1 VIVRI
6 QEAGRAGSNQRRPA
20 DRPARAGAGQE
31 ALDLLDQ
38 ARSTARRLGRDRN
51 DFWMTFG
58 PTNVAIHDVA
68 VALEQGDPARALRR
82 AVAVDLSGLPSLERR
97 SSHHVHLAHA
107 HSLRREDD
115 QAVRALLLAERLN
128 PEGLRYNMLVR
139 ELVRSLLR
147 RRRPLSGL
155 RALANRLHVLDGD

>member
-1 VIVRI
+1 M
-6 QEAGRAGSNQRRPA
+6 APATRPS
-20 DRPARAGAGQE
+20 RPSVATARAGDGKE
-31 ALDLLDQ
+31 ALAFLDQ
-38 ARSTARRLGRDRN
+38 AWRSARRIGHDRN

-68 VALEQGDPARALRR
+68 IALEQGDPTRALRH
-82 AVAVDLSGLPSLERR
+82 AVAVDPSGLPSLERR

-115 QAVRALLLAERLN
+115 QAVRALLVAEQLN

-147 RRRPLSGL
+147 RRRSPTGL
-155 RALANRLHVLDGD
+155 RALAHRLHVLDGE